1 MLRRVE
7 AMTPHLAYTLFMLL
21 AIAAFVV
28 ARRAQP
34 DPRIE
39 PMSRR
44 EKFFLAWAAFIGAG
58 LGAKI
63 PFVLAAGHEHWLTPQ
78 AWISDGKTLLAGM
91 AGGYLA
97 VEVAKKMLGV
107 RAKTGDAIAFPLA
120 VCVAVGRWGCFVN
133 GCCFGT
139 ETHAPWAIDFGDGVH
154 RHPTQVYESL
164 FHLAMSLVLWHVAR
178 RGLLRWQRLKFYL
191 IAYCAFRFATEFIR
205 PEPQVSG
212 GLTAYQWGAI
222 AMATALMVQWWFD
235 ARTLGPLRNRGMGA
249 SPMQPA
255 APAAIGANDEERL
268 AAANQGRG
276 ARAT

>member
-1 MLRRVE
+1 
-7 AMTPHLAYTLFMLL
+7 MTPHLAYTLFMLL
-21 AIAAFVV
+21 ALAAFVI

-34 DPRIE
+34 DPQTD

-44 EKFFLAWAAFIGAG
+44 ERFFLAWAAFIGAG

-63 PFVLAAGHEHWLTPQ
+63 PFALAAGHEHWLTPQ
-78 AWISDGKTLLAGM
+78 AWLSDGKTLLAGM

-97 VEVAKKMLGV
+97 VELAKKLCGV
-107 RAKTGDAIAFPLA
+107 RGKTGDAIAFPLA

-139 ETHAPWAIDFGDGVH
+139 ETHLPWATDFGDGVR

-164 FHLAMSLVLWHVAR
+164 FHLAMAIVLWHVAR

-205 PEPQVSG
+205 PEPRVSG

-222 AMATALMVQWWFD
+222 AMALLLVIQWRLD
-235 ARTLGPLRNRGMGA
+235 RRTLRRGDVRRHG
-249 SPMQPA
+249 S
-255 APAAIGANDEERL
+255 I
-268 AAANQGRG
+268 
-276 ARAT
+276 